1 MTRIHNPA
9 RDAAMLDAHNRGL
22 NQYQIAAEFGITQS
36 AVCNALQRAGRKPQ
50 RQVCHVAAADI
61 IAAVNDGM
69 KDAEIAAKF
78 GCKKEA
84 VRHKRSEA
92 GLKANRREFV
102 VDAIDKAIIDEY
114 NVGLKIRQIAENLC
128 ITMGRVAYSLKM
140 QGYEPQRQGNHPDA
154 ATILAEYN
162 GGLSVNEICN
172 KYDMNYRLVY
182 RLLKEAGYEPI
193 KRDYRRDREEVRTV
207 LNAVSLGCSVNE
219 IARSLGRCRAFVE
232 SVIKDNRRAE

>member
-9 RDAAMLDAHNRGL
+9 RDAAMLDALNRGL

-36 AVCNALQRAGRKPQ
+36 GVCAALQRAGRKPQ
-50 RQVCHVAAADI
+50 RQVCQVAAADI
-61 IAAVNDGM
+61 VAAVKDGM

-92 GLKANRREFV
+92 GLKANRIKFV
-102 VDAIDKAIIDEY
+102 ADATDRAILDEY
-114 NVGLKIRQIAENLC
+114 NAGLKIRQIAENLC
-128 ITMGRVAYSLKM
+128 ITRGQVAYSLKM
-140 QGYEPQRQGNHPDA
+140 QGYDPNRQGNHPDA
-154 ATILAEYN
+154 ATILTEYN
-162 GGLSVNEICN
+162 SGLSVNEICS
-172 KYDMNYRLVY
+172 KFKMNYRLVY

-193 KRDYRRDREEVRTV
+193 KRDHSRNREEVRTV

-232 SVIKDNRRAE
+232 SVIKDNQK